1 MQENPQ
7 TPFRREILGEE
18 RAGVRRGRSRP
29 DTPDHGAVHSVG
41 RVGQHGGMSQDTTR
55 KQGLPMQDDT
65 PKTATTATNPALGRS
80 TVAKLPPDVR
90 EAVDKAIADGVT
102 IDEITARIRAE
113 GENCSRSAVGR
124 YSQNY
129 RAMMRQQ
136 QESDRFMTQWMKQY
150 GERPQG
156 QAGLILIETMRTMVI
171 DTVAAFSERG
181 EPVPMQE
188 LERLS
193 RVVKR
198 IEDTD
203 KLRLAREQ
211 AAAKE
216 AEAAKPKPE
225 SKPKSKPVKPKPK
238 RRKGLSPETVAL
250 IDEAVLGKPR
260 WPARTVTSVPV
271 DPWNPAESLSISFNP
286 GKKTGGARPASD
298 PKPAG
303 G

>member
-1 MQENPQ
+1 
-7 TPFRREILGEE
+7 
-18 RAGVRRGRSRP
+18 
-29 DTPDHGAVHSVG
+29 
-41 RVGQHGGMSQDTTR
+41 
-55 KQGLPMQDDT
+55 
-65 PKTATTATNPALGRS
+65 
-80 TVAKLPPDVR
+80 
-90 EAVDKAIADGVT
+90 
-102 IDEITARIRAE
+102 
-113 GENCSRSAVGR
+113 
-124 YSQNY
+124 
-129 RAMMRQQ
+129 
-136 QESDRFMTQWMKQY
+136 
-150 GERPQG
+150 
-156 QAGLILIETMRTMVI
+156 MVI

-203 KLRLAREQ
+203 KLRLARER

-216 AEAAKPKPE
+216 AEAAEAAEPKPTPE
-225 SKPKSKPVKPKPK
+225 PKSKPTPTPKSKPK

-286 GKKTGGARPASD
+286 GKSRPAT
-298 PKPAG
+298 AR
-303 G
+303 

>member
-1 MQENPQ
+1 
-7 TPFRREILGEE
+7 
-18 RAGVRRGRSRP
+18 
-29 DTPDHGAVHSVG
+29 
-41 RVGQHGGMSQDTTR
+41 
-55 KQGLPMQDDT
+55 MQDET
-65 PKTATTATNPALGRS
+65 PKTTTTATTTASPALGRS
-80 TVAKLPPDVR
+80 TVAKLPAAVR
-90 EAVDKAIADGVT
+90 EAVDKAIADGAT
-102 IDEITARIRAE
+102 IDEVTARIRAE
-113 GENCSRSAVGR
+113 GESCSRSAVGR
-124 YSQNY
+124 YAQNY

-216 AEAAKPKPE
+216 AEAAKPE
-225 SKPKSKPVKPKPK
+225 STPTPKSKPKPKL
-238 RRKGLSPETVAL
+238 RKGLSPETVAL

>member
-1 MQENPQ
+1 MQ
-7 TPFRREILGEE
+7 
-18 RAGVRRGRSRP
+18 
-29 DTPDHGAVHSVG
+29 SVG
-41 RVGQHGGMSQDTTR
+41 RRGAAWRDESGHNPQAGPSPCKTKPPRPT
-55 KQGLPMQDDT
+55 
-65 PKTATTATNPALGRS
+65 TATTATANPALGRS

-216 AEAAKPKPE
+216 AEAAKPKPK
-225 SKPKSKPVKPKPK
+225 SKPQPAKPEPKSKPVKPKPK

-286 GKKTGGARPASD
+286 GKSRPEKEPRASARRNAGHEGGARAGKGPA
-298 PKPAG
+298 PTP
-303 G
+303 

>member
-1 MQENPQ
+1 
-7 TPFRREILGEE
+7 
-18 RAGVRRGRSRP
+18 
-29 DTPDHGAVHSVG
+29 
-41 RVGQHGGMSQDTTR
+41 
-55 KQGLPMQDDT
+55 MQDET
-65 PKTATTATNPALGRS
+65 PKTATTPTNTPTTAADPALGRS

-211 AAAKE
+211 RGGEGGRGGRGGE
-216 AEAAKPKPE
+216 AQAQAQAQAQASEGALAGDGGPHRRGRAGQA
-225 SKPKSKPVKPKPK
+225 PV
-238 RRKGLSPETVAL
+238 
-250 IDEAVLGKPR
+250 
-260 WPARTVTSVPV
+260 ARAHRHV
-271 DPWNPAESLSISFNP
+271 
-286 GKKTGGARPASD
+286 G
-298 PKPAG
+298 AG
-303 G
+303 GPVESCGIPLNLI